1 MARKKKKAH
10 HEEHISEAWLI
21 PYADILTLLLAL
33 FIVLYASS
41 KVDQKKFE
49 QIAQSFSMAFNSGQP
64 ALLQSQ
70 SNQPDVQMDVKKS
83 DKAYL
88 QETTQL
94 MDVKNK
100 IDKYISE
107 NKLEDSLKTDLT
119 EDGLLIRIKEK
130 ALYPSGSA
138 NLLPES
144 LSLGTQIAKILEG
157 ISQKVIVSGHSDNVP
172 INTFEF
178 PTNWDLSSKRSVNFM
193 RYLLSQA
200 NLDPAKF
207 SATAY
212 GQYQPLVA
220 NTTEEGRA
228 QNRRVEVLISRSFKQ
243 NNIQSIM

>member
-1 MARKKKKAH
+1 MARKKKKHH

-41 KVDQKKFE
+41 QVDQKKFQ

-70 SNQPDVQMDVKKS
+70 SNQPDVQMDVRKS
-83 DKAYL
+83 DQAYL

-100 IDKYISE
+100 IDKYIAE

-119 EDGLLIRIKEK
+119 EDGLLLRIKEK

-144 LSLGTQIAKILEG
+144 LAIGTQIAKILVG
-157 ISQKVIVSGHSDNVP
+157 ISQKSYCFR
-172 INTFEF
+172 T
-178 PTNWDLSSKRSVNFM
+178 
-193 RYLLSQA
+193 
-200 NLDPAKF
+200 
-207 SATAY
+207 
-212 GQYQPLVA
+212 
-220 NTTEEGRA
+220 
-228 QNRRVEVLISRSFKQ
+228 
-243 NNIQSIM
+243 

>member
-1 MARKKKKAH
+1 MARKKKKHH

-41 KVDQKKFE
+41 QVDQKKFE

-70 SNQPDVQMDVKKS
+70 SNQPDVQMDVRKS
-83 DKAYL
+83 DQAYL

-100 IDKYISE
+100 IDKYIAE

-119 EDGLLIRIKEK
+119 EDGLLLRIKEK

-144 LSLGTQIAKILEG
+144 LAIGTQIAKILVG

-172 INTFEF
+172 INTYEF

-200 NLDPAKF
+200 NLIRLN
-207 SATAY
+207 
-212 GQYQPLVA
+212 LVQL
-220 NTTEEGRA
+220 RMVSISRLLLIL
-228 QNRRVEVLISRSFKQ
+228 QKRVERKIDELRF
-243 NNIQSIM
+243 